1 MDSIADSL
9 VYSSGGCTCRLKR
22 HDDRTAGTN
31 LEFTVTMPDGYSIS
45 AYSDVAQWSSGGAA
59 WMLGEIEGNGGRIP
73 SNIDPATYK
82 PC

>member
-45 AYSDVAQWSSGGAA
+45 AYGSGPVSPETARRFIRWASGI
-59 WMLGEIEGNGGRIP
+59 WKISQRTGRLQP
-73 SNIDPATYK
+73 
-82 PC
+82 